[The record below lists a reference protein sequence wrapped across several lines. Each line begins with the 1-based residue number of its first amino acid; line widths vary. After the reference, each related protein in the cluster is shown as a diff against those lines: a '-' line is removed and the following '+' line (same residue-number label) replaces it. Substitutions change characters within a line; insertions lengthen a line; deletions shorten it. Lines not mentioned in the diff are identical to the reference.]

1 MLTGLAVGYALAHKD
16 TPEIFQ
22 WILEN
27 ARFVVPR
34 FAYLL
39 WTTVKSTVY
48 AQCGV
53 QRPKKEL
60 KVPNLSVYS
69 AQINAL
75 DAKLSKWDPSKLEE
89 LLDSMRTV
97 KSVAAAEPL
106 ADTEAKT
113 EEDLAGTL
121 ADTLA
126 GAVEA
131 TADVVEATADAMA
144 SVEGNTVTDVADV
157 ADVADDDEMP
167 ELLTAEEAAADSAAE
182 PAVNEYRTATELAAA
197 GALLTIKKAWSR
209 Q

>member
-75 DAKLSKWDPSKLEE
+75 DAKLSKWDPFKLEE

-97 KSVAAAEPL
+97 KSVASAEPL
-106 ADTEAKT
+106 AEAKT
-113 EEDLAGTL
+113 EEDLA
-121 ADTLA
+121 DTLA
-126 GAVEA
+126 AAVEA
-131 TADVVEATADAMA
+131 AVEATADAMA
-144 SVEGNTVTDVADV
+144 SVEGNTVT
-157 ADVADDDEMP
+157 DDDEMP

-182 PAVNEYRTATELAAA
+182 PAVSEYRTATELAAA